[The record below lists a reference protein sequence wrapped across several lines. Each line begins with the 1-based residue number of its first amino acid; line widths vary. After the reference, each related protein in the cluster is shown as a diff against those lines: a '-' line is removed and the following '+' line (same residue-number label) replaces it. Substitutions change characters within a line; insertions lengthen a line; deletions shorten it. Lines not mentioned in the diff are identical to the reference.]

1 MITETISREL
11 VEVCMGGGWV
21 GKVELPVYAE
31 NFFTYGDGNEVGI
44 TFVARPKS
52 NRGGFEACFEA
63 KGPNMIEDSM
73 GLGGTGGVC
82 LRFGRRR
89 VEGRMAGVRPS
100 ACMKRQ
106 SEVLV

>member
-52 NRGGFEACFEA
+52 NRGGFEACFES
-63 KGPNMIEDSM
+63 KGPNMIEDST
-73 GLGGTGGVC
+73 GLGGTGGVR
-82 LRFGRRR
+82 LRFGRW
-89 VEGRMAGVRPS
+89 
-100 ACMKRQ
+100 
-106 SEVLV
+106 